1 MIEYWQAN
9 SAVHRIWS
17 EKTKGPVRILLE
29 SKKFCF
35 DQVEFEIDGLL
46 ETPGGILLNECKS
59 NIRKA
64 DIQDLSKLFHR
75 LQEYVD
81 RLGLDEVAIQH
92 IKANRVE
99 CVLVCESF
107 PSDVVREIKQLQFT
121 AHAVAQTGAGY
132 ELLDVVFGK
141 RGLKFP

>member
-1 MIEYWQAN
+1 M
-9 SAVHRIWS
+9 
-17 EKTKGPVRILLE
+17 
-29 SKKFCF
+29 
-35 DQVEFEIDGLL
+35 
-46 ETPGGILLNECKS
+46 NECKS

-107 PSDVVREIKQLQFT
+107 PSDVIREIKQLQFT
-121 AHAVAQTGAGY
+121 AHAVAHTGAGY